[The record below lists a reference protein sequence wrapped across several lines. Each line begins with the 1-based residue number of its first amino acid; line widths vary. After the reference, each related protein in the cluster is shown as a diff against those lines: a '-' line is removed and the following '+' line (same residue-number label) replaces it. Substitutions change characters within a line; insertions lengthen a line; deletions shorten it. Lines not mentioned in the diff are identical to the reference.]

1 MKIVI
6 IEDEQHSAKDL
17 ALCIKKAEPAA
28 EIMATLS
35 SVKEAMA
42 FFEEGRDPDL
52 IFSDIQLGD
61 GLSFRIFDNLQNRA
75 PVIFCTAYD
84 EYALQ
89 AFRAAGIDYILK
101 PFTAKTIAGSL
112 EKYRDLKE
120 KFSNNHPPYNSLGQ
134 LLEAP
139 EKNAQRSVL
148 VYHKEKITPIKIE
161 DIALFYL
168 QHESTQ
174 LLTFDQQHYYINHTL
189 EELEKRT
196 AGAFFRANRQFLVNR
211 AAVENVSQYFA
222 RKLLINLRFPFPEK
236 ITVGKLKTT
245 QFLSWLERY

>member
-1 MKIVI
+1 MKVVI
-6 IEDEQHSAKDL
+6 IEDEQHTARDL
-17 ALCIKKAEPAA
+17 ATCIKKAEPEA

-35 SVKEAMA
+35 SLKEAA
-42 FFEEGRDPDL
+42 AWFEEGHDPDL

-61 GLSFRIFDNLQNRA
+61 GLSFKLFDTIESNA

-101 PFTAKTIAGSL
+101 PFTAKNITASL
-112 EKYRDLKE
+112 GKYKGLKE
-120 KFSNNHPPYNSLGQ
+120 KFTKDHPPYGSVGQ
-134 LLEAP
+134 LLEDP
-139 EKNAQRSVL
+139 KRSEQRSVL
-148 VYHKEKITPIKIE
+148 VYHKEKITPVKIE
-161 DIALFYL
+161 GVALFYL
-168 QHESTQ
+168 QHEMTH

-189 EELEKRT
+189 EELEKIV

-211 AAVENVSQYFA
+211 LAVKDASQYFG
-222 RKLLINLRFPFPEK
+222 RKLLINLTLAFPEK

-245 QFLSWLERY
+245 QFLSWLARS

>member
-1 MKIVI
+1 MKLVI
-6 IEDEQHSAKDL
+6 IEDEQLTARDL
-17 ALCIKKAEPAA
+17 AACIKKAAPEA

-35 SVKEAMA
+35 SIKEATA
-42 FFEEGRDPDL
+42 FFEEGSDPDL

-61 GLSFRIFDNLQNRA
+61 GLSFKLFDNIETSA

-101 PFTAKTIAGSL
+101 PFTTKSIAASL

-120 KFSNNHPPYNSLGQ
+120 KFTKNHPPYGSVGQ
-134 LLEAP
+134 LLEDP
-139 EKNAQRSVL
+139 KRSEQRSVL
-148 VYHKEKITPIKIE
+148 VYHKEKITPIKVE
-161 DIALFYL
+161 GIALFYL
-168 QHESTQ
+168 QHEMTH

-189 EELEKRT
+189 EELEKIT

-211 AAVENVSQYFA
+211 SSVKDVSQYFG
-222 RKLLINLRFPFPEK
+222 RKLLINLTFSFPEK

-245 QFLSWLERY
+245 QFLSWLARS

>member
-1 MKIVI
+1 MRIVI
-6 IEDEQHSAKDL
+6 IEDEQHTARDL
-17 ALCIKKAEPAA
+17 AICIKKAEPQA

-35 SVKEAMA
+35 SIKEAKT
-42 FFEEGRDPDL
+42 FFEQGHDPDL

-61 GLSFRIFDNLQNRA
+61 GLSFRLFDTIESAA

-101 PFTAKTIAGSL
+101 PFTSKTIAGSL
-112 EKYRDLKE
+112 EKYKTLKE
-120 KFSNNHPPYNSLGQ
+120 KFTKQQPPYASLGR
-134 LLEAP
+134 LLEDP
-139 EKNAQRSVL
+139 KRGAQHSVL
-148 VYHKEKITPIKIE
+148 VYHKEKITPIKVG

-168 QHESTQ
+168 QHEMTH

-189 EELEKRT
+189 EELEKMV
-196 AGAFFRANRQFLVNR
+196 AGAFFRANRQFLINR
-211 AAVENVSQYFA
+211 VAVKDVSQYFG
-222 RKLLINLRFPFPEK
+222 RKLLVNLTFSFPEK

-245 QFLSWLERY
+245 PFLSWLAGS

>member
-1 MKIVI
+1 MKVVI
-6 IEDEQHSAKDL
+6 IEDEQHTARDL
-17 ALCIKKAEPAA
+17 AVCIKKAEPRA
-28 EIMATLS
+28 EIMATLAS
-35 SVKEAMA
+35 LKEAKA
-42 FFEEGRDPDL
+42 FFEEGHDPDL

-61 GLSFRIFDNLQNRA
+61 GLSFKLFDTIENTA

-112 EKYRDLKE
+112 EKYKGLKE
-120 KFSNNHPPYNSLGQ
+120 KFTKDHPSYGSVAQ
-134 LLEAP
+134 LLEDP
-139 EKNAQRSVL
+139 KRNEQRSVL
-148 VYHKEKITPIKIE
+148 VYHKEKITPVRIG

-168 QHESTQ
+168 HHEMTH
-174 LLTFDQQHYYINHTL
+174 LLTFDQQHFYINHTL
-189 EELEKRT
+189 EELEKMV

-211 AAVENVSQYFA
+211 VAVKDVSQYFG
-222 RKLLINLRFPFPEK
+222 RKLLINLTFSFPEK

-245 QFLSWLERY
+245 PFLSWLARS